1 MRVLLFIW
9 TLFFLLSN
17 ATAQDKDLSSG
28 YEWIRTFSIAL
39 TGKVPVSDELAELSV
54 IAGQG
59 ITPLESYNLVLDYYF
74 SLPVFYKHIEYQLR
88 EEYLENISR
97 RDLVEYI
104 GDFYQLDQGRRSSIY
119 HSHFKTEFEK
129 LLQLG
134 LIQDGEFFDG
144 ISIREIQRLLVN
156 NYIYGQ
162 INMGVDNFVLSI
174 FQHFMIR
181 KPTFYEL
188 RESKKMLSGNQGVL
202 FTRLGSSKDDFLDIF
217 FSSTNYFEGQ
227 VRYWHIKIMH
237 EEPDYESILHYMP
250 FMHEHGSPEQLI
262 RQLLIDKALTML

>member
-1 MRVLLFIW
+1 MRVFFFIW

-17 ATAQDKDLSSG
+17 VSARNKDQFSD

-39 TGKVPVSDELAELSV
+39 TGKVPVSDELAVLSG
-54 IAGQG
+54 IAEQG
-59 ITPLESYNLVLDYYF
+59 STPLESYNLVLDYYF
-74 SLPVFYKHIEYQLR
+74 SLPIFYKHIEYQLR

-97 RDLVEYI
+97 RDLVENI
-104 GDFYQLDQGRRSSIY
+104 GDFYQLDQGRKTSIY
-119 HSHFKTEFEK
+119 HSYFNTEFQK
-129 LLQLG
+129 LLRLG

-174 FQHFMIR
+174 FQHFMMR

-188 RESKKMLSGNQGVL
+188 RESKKMLSGNQGVI

-217 FSSTNYFEGQ
+217 FSSTNYHEGQ

-237 EEPDYESILHYMP
+237 EEPDYDSILHYMSY
-250 FMHEHGSPEQLI
+250 MHEHGSPEQLI